1 MNDRPSIA
9 ITGVSGFTGGALA
22 KQLIAEGFS
31 VRGLTRSAIP
41 DLPPGNE
48 VVQGDMRN
56 RDSLVELVQGV
67 DTVFHIAA
75 MFRTE
80 GGQEEFQ
87 AVNRDGTRMLLE
99 AAEAAGVRRFV
110 YCSSIG
116 VHGHVSQMPA
126 DENAPFNP
134 RDFYQD
140 SKLAAEEVCRE
151 KMRDSAMEIV
161 IVRPCGIYGPGDTRL
176 LKMFRM
182 LNRGTFLFVGDGK
195 PNFHPAY
202 IEDLVQGFILA
213 MKVPEAAGETFIIGN
228 DYLPLRDF
236 VATAARTIDVA
247 PPSRRIPY
255 GLMHNAARVCE
266 AVCLPL
272 GVQPPLH
279 RRRLTFFKHNRAFT
293 TKKAQNVLGFRAAVD
308 LDEGFRRT
316 VAWYRKTGLLPA
328 ARN

>member
-1 MNDRPSIA
+1 MIDKPLVA
-9 ITGVSGFTGGALA
+9 VTGISGFTGGALA
-22 KQLIAEGFS
+22 AQLIAEGFL
-31 VRGLTRSAIP
+31 VRGLARSAIP
-41 DLPPGNE
+41 ASGSEL
-48 VVQGDMRN
+48 VMGDMRN
-56 RDSLVELVQGV
+56 RDSLVQLVQGV

-80 GGQEEFQ
+80 GAAEDFQ

-116 VHGHVSQMPA
+116 VHGDVASSPA

-134 RDFYQD
+134 RDPYQD

-151 KMRDSAMEIV
+151 KMLSSGMEIV

-182 LNRGTFLFVGDGK
+182 LNSGTFLFVGDGT

-247 PPSRRIPY
+247 PPRRRIPY

-293 TKKAQNVLGFRAAVD
+293 TKKAQRVLGYRASVD

-316 VAWYRKTGLLPA
+316 VAWYRQSGLLPA
-328 ARN
+328 ARA